1 MFCFATAFATCL
13 WRPSI
18 SVRLV
23 SVVVTSSSLSSS
35 HRVVGPKCKHSQPV
49 SVECVYVNFV
59 TVYEIGETLVKTS
72 EQRALAFRF
81 DLVTL
86 GGLVDRSARDE
97 RNSLPLRRGP
107 WSGESQLEPSALADY
122 KFRTW
127 KKKKKKKLLLSG
139 ECVWSFQLRNRVTF
153 VTHSSAPSFPLTHAG
168 LTSGSSSLSLPFKGL
183 YMQNPGVFCLIWHLL
198 IATDLFVVNAGGT
211 AVLPNWISL

>member
-35 HRVVGPKCKHSQPV
+35 HRGVGPKCKHSQPV

-139 ECVWSFQLRNRVTF
+139 ECVWSFQLRNRFTF
-153 VTHSSAPSFPLTHAG
+153 DKTQLRAFVLFD
-168 LTSGSSSLSLPFKGL
+168 TSHVRFFFLSLPSKA
-183 YMQNPGVFCLIWHLL
+183 YTCRIR
-198 IATDLFVVNAGGT
+198 ASFVSFGIFWS
-211 AVLPNWISL
+211 LPIRF